1 MRELLGVGVAVE
13 VDLGGSQVRM
23 FGADHPDQAAQ
34 ARLRELLLPLL
45 MLPVLAPVLI
55 ASTEATAA
63 LLVPNP
69 AMRWDWL
76 GFLLAFDVVFLT
88 ALWLFGEYLLEE

>member
-1 MRELLGVGVAVE
+1 M
-13 VDLGGSQVRM
+13 
-23 FGADHPDQAAQ
+23 
-34 ARLRELLLPLL
+34 RELLLPLL
-45 MLPVLAPVLI
+45 LLPLLTPVLI

-69 AMRWDWL
+69 VMPWKWL
-76 GFLLAFDVVFLT
+76 GFLLAFDIVFLT